1 MAIQNY
7 WPGDVLIKRGP
18 TASEANLI
26 SWTPKLSDDTTLS
39 TLKPPPKPSRYNYE
53 NEMQMG
59 VSLPL
64 PDTLIVRSSNPRDW
78 GNLFSPPVTIAENA
92 AENQVV
98 SGQWKRKLI
107 TKLQC
112 GM

>member
-1 MAIQNY
+1 M
-7 WPGDVLIKRGP
+7 GIKRWICVKR
-18 TASEANLI
+18 ANNRLI
-26 SWTPKLSDDTTLS
+26 MQSFHQSFPDDTTLS
-39 TLKPPPKPSRYNYE
+39 TMKPPPQPSKYNYE

-92 AENQVV
+92 QEV
-98 SGQWKRKLI
+98 RK
-107 TKLQC
+107 
-112 GM
+112 